1 MNRLGELF
9 GSITRGNAV
18 VALALSRVPLTS
30 YRVSKV
36 YNMNVAK
43 TYIEMS
49 RLAAL
54 GLVKATRGRRGREY
68 KLVDE
73 DLRRL
78 ALKLSSRLLDYES
91 WAGQEA
97 KRERFRMG
105 LAKVPAVSLRRPARM
120 IEMKPTRL
128 PGELENLA
136 SLARKKFNAKYR
148 RTSNRE
154 YDRI

>member
-1 MNRLGELF
+1 MNRLGELL
-9 GSITRGNAV
+9 GSVTRGNVV
-18 VALALSRVPLTS
+18 VALALARLPLTS
-30 YRVSKV
+30 YRVSKI

-49 RLAAL
+49 KLAAL
-54 GLVKATRGRRGREY
+54 GLVKATRGRRGTEY
-68 KLVDE
+68 TLVDD

-78 ALKLSSRLLDYES
+78 ALKLSSRLVTYES
-91 WAGQEA
+91 WARQEA

-105 LAKVPAVSLRRPARM
+105 LAQVPPVSLRRPARM

-128 PGELENLA
+128 SGELENLA

-148 RTSNRE
+148 RASDRE